1 MEFFTE
7 DFLKILVALIA
18 GGLIGLERES
28 RDKAAGFRTII
39 LISTGAALFTILS
52 YKLGVD
58 LEHSRIAA
66 NIVSGVGF
74 IGAGVIFRGEGKVT
88 GLTTAATI
96 WIAAAL
102 GMGAGAGEYELVM
115 MVVLVVFLVLW
126 IFPFAERLIQMFRD
140 HHQYCVSIKLDEEL
154 FNKIDNLFDEGK
166 LKIRF
171 KTRIKKDD
179 KYICMWD
186 TSGTK
191 KEHDKILDYLLHEE
205 NVIEFDY

>member
-7 DFLKILVALIA
+7 DFLKIVVALIA

-58 LEHSRIAA
+58 IEHSRIAA

-102 GMGAGAGEYELVM
+102 GMGSGAGEYELVL

-126 IFPFAERLIQMFRD
+126 IFPFAERLIQLFRD
-140 HHQYCVSIKLDEEL
+140 HHQYVVSIKLDEEL
-154 FNKIDNLFDEGK
+154 FNKINNLFEEGK

-171 KTRIKKDD
+171 KTRIKKGDT
-179 KYICMWD
+179 YICTWD

-205 NVIEFDY
+205 KVIEFDY